1 LCIVSIGY
9 IITKLP
15 EGVPLAGQRSHW
27 ALDGALKPLLT
38 NRRGIM
44 AGFFSFVF
52 SVLLPLA
59 IGIAGIYLAIDFF
72 EYLKKNHPSKYRQM
86 SFESLFGISAASF
99 PFHFIKPLEFI
110 GFLFSSDNLQDNLVI
125 DYKKK
130 IKLLLFALL
139 GLFALFILIGIVT

>member
-1 LCIVSIGY
+1 
-9 IITKLP
+9 
-15 EGVPLAGQRSHW
+15 
-27 ALDGALKPLLT
+27 
-38 NRRGIM
+38 M

-72 EYLKKNHPSKYRQM
+72 EYLKKHHPSKYRQM
-86 SFESLFGISAASF
+86 SFESLFGISAESF

-139 GLFALFILIGIVT
+139 GLFALYILIGIVT